1 MTDPKNS
8 TETLSYNSGAGR
20 GSEISPGALVTI
32 YIKLYKTLRPSLAW
46 PWSAINFDFVV
57 WNSGHRDEPT
67 WGCGEG
73 DMNLFQ
79 RLEPFENNYE
89 AEIVG
94 PSSVEQKHH
103 KEVLGRF
110 C

>member
-1 MTDPKNS
+1 MVLVEAARFLPGLWS
-8 TETLSYNSGAGR
+8 RS
-20 GSEISPGALVTI
+20 IS
-32 YIKLYKTLRPSLAW
+32 KLYKTLRPSLAW
-46 PWSAINFDFVV
+46 PWSAINSDFVV

-73 DMNLFQ
+73 DMNPFK
-79 RLEPFENNYE
+79 RLEPVESNYE

-103 KEVLGRF
+103 
-110 C
+110 